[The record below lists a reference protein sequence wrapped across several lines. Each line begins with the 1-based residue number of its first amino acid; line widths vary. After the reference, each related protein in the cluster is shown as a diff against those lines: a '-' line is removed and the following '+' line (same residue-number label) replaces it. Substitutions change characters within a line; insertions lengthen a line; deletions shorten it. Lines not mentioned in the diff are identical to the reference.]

1 MSSVDK
7 DYVTCRR
14 MTVALGTF
22 VAIEARRAFD
32 GECARALDDA
42 CAAFEIV
49 ESRMHPRTPT
59 GDLAA
64 INAAAPGAP
73 ISIHPWTFAVLSLA
87 RQMCEASGGLFDPCL
102 PDRPGRMCDVELIAP
117 HAVRRTG
124 PPVSIDLGGIA
135 KGFAIDRAVEAL
147 QAAGCVDGLVNAGGD
162 LRVFGSEVRAVDLR
176 GPDGRTRPLPL
187 VDRALAVSGPKTAR
201 SPSEHQ
207 GFYSPLTGLPVLGRC
222 VAVLAPSAAVADAL
236 TKCAIVCPLEALEGL
251 LKRYDAEL
259 LTLDSPAA

>member
-1 MSSVDK
+1 MNTTDE

-22 VAIEARRAFD
+22 VAIEARQATDR
-32 GECARALDDA
+32 GCAHALDDA

-59 GDLAA
+59 SDLAA
-64 INAAAPGAP
+64 IAAAAPGEP

-102 PDRPGRMCDVELIAP
+102 PDRAGRMRDFELIAP
-117 HAVRRTG
+117 HSVRRIG
-124 PPVSIDLGGIA
+124 LPVSIDLGGIA

-162 LRVFGSEVRAVDLR
+162 LRVFGSEVRIVDLR

-187 VDRALAVSGPKTAR
+187 VDRALAVSEPKTAR

-207 GFYSPLTGLPVLGRC
+207 GFYSPLTGLPVRGRC

-236 TKCAIVCPLEALEGL
+236 TKCAIVCPPEALEGL

-259 LTLDSPAA
+259 VTVDSPVA